1 MKNLPF
7 LFIFLASLFALGG
20 MALGIYMGM
29 SENHSGELVD
39 AHAHNNLLG
48 WVTMALFGLYYK
60 AVPAA
65 AVTRLAM
72 IHFWVALVGAATFG
86 IGVYLTA
93 SGITWIIQISSLLV
107 IASMAIFAWT
117 IWSNRGGLNAG

>member
-20 MALGIYMGM
+20 MVLGIYMGM

-93 SGITWIIQISSLLV
+93 SGITWIIQVSSLLV
-107 IASMAIFAWT
+107 FASMAIFAWT
-117 IWSNRGGLNAG
+117 IWANRGGLNAG

>member
-7 LFIFLASLFALGG
+7 LFIFLASLFALCG
-20 MALGIYMGM
+20 MALGIYMGI

-48 WVTMALFGLYYK
+48 WVTMALYGLYYR

-65 AVTRLAM
+65 ALTRLA
-72 IHFWVALVGAATFG
+72 IVHFWLALIGALTFG
-86 IGVYLTA
+86 IGVYLAAGGT
-93 SGITWIIQISSLLV
+93 TWIIQISSLCV
-107 IASMAIFAWT
+107 FAAMAIFAWT
-117 IWSNRGGLNAG
+117 IWSNRSSLNAG

>member
-20 MALGIYMGM
+20 MVLGIYMGM

-72 IHFWVALVGAATFG
+72 VHFWVALVGAATFG

-93 SGITWIIQISSLLV
+93 SGITWIIQVSSLLV
-107 IASMAIFAWT
+107 FASMAIFAWT
-117 IWSNRGGLNAG
+117 IWANRGGLNAG